1 MDAIRLTGMSFYGY
15 HGVEPEE
22 RRLGQRFIVDLG
34 LELDLRPAGQS
45 DELDETVNYADVWRA
60 ARAVVEGPSV
70 RLIERLGELL
80 AARLLADFPPVRAVH
95 VRVEKPWA
103 PIAGAQLAS
112 VAVEICRGRDG
123 PTAPPT
129 SAS

>member
-1 MDAIRLTGMSFYGY
+1 MDAIRLSGMSFYGY
-15 HGVEPEE
+15 HGVQPEE

-34 LELDLRPAGQS
+34 LELDLRPAGHS
-45 DELDETVNYADVWRA
+45 DDVDETVNYADVWRA
-60 ARAVVEGPSV
+60 VRAVVEGPPV

-80 AARLLADFPPVRAVH
+80 AARVLADFPPVRAVH
-95 VRVEKPWA
+95 VRVEKPWV

>member
-1 MDAIRLTGMSFYGY
+1 VDAIRLSGMSFYGY

-34 LELDLRPAGQS
+34 LELDLRPAGHS
-45 DELDETVNYADVWRA
+45 DDLDETVNYADVWRA
-60 ARAVVEGPSV
+60 ARAVVEGPPV

-80 AARLLADFPPVRAVH
+80 AARLLADFPAVRAVR

-103 PIAGAQLAS
+103 PIPGAQLAS

>member
-1 MDAIRLTGMSFYGY
+1 VDAIRLTGMSFYGH

-45 DELDETVNYADVWRA
+45 DDLDETVNYADVWRVV
-60 ARAVVEGPSV
+60 RAVVEGPPV

-80 AARLLADFPPVRAVH
+80 AARVLADFPPVRAVQ

-103 PIAGAQLAS
+103 PIPGAQLAS

-123 PTAPPT
+123 PTVPPT

>member
-1 MDAIRLTGMSFYGY
+1 MDAIRLSGMSFYGY
-15 HGVEPEE
+15 HGVQPEE

-34 LELDLRPAGQS
+34 LELDLRPAGHS
-45 DELDETVNYADVWRA
+45 DDVDETVNYADVWRA
-60 ARAVVEGPSV
+60 VRAVVEGPPV

-80 AARLLADFPPVRAVH
+80 AARVLADFPPVRAVH

-112 VAVEICRGRDG
+112 VAVEICRDRDG